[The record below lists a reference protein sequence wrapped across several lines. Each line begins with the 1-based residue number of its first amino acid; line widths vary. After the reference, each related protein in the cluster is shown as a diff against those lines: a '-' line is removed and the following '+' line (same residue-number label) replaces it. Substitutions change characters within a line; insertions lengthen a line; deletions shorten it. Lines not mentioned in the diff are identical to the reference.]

1 MKMRIFITLFFT
13 LLFASFSFA
22 SFEELKQKIDPVVS
36 AYISSERNV
45 GAIVGVIDR
54 NNQAN
59 WNYGTL
65 EMGKEEPISADT
77 LFEIGSI
84 SKVFTGIILASLA
97 NEGVVSL
104 KDKISKYLN
113 DLPLT
118 TADITLVELSTHT
131 SGLPRLP
138 NNFNPRNIKNP
149 YADYTEDHL
158 LKFIRSF
165 IPEKHP
171 TEFDLKYYSNV
182 GVGLLGYIL
191 TIASKKTYEE
201 LLKEKI
207 TKPLGMND
215 TVVSLNEEQ
224 LKRFALGYDAA
235 LEPTSPW
242 DLNVLVGAGGIRSTT
257 QDMLKFVRAN
267 LFPDET
273 SISKHLKLA
282 QENQHT
288 NKNLSIGLGWVRYSD
303 EEKSM
308 YNHSGGTGG
317 YRSLV
322 AFSHETGKGIVSLT
336 NTASEI
342 GCIANIAVFGWECS
356 PPKDYPVPDKFF
368 DAYVGTYESPFLTF
382 VITRKKTYLVY
393 ELVGQEKGR
402 LTALSESK
410 FSISGI
416 ATMEF
421 HKNDEGQVSHMVFEQ
436 GSFKAELHKK

>member
-1 MKMRIFITLFFT
+1 MMVRTFST
-13 LLFASFSFA
+13 LLFSLFFASFSFA
-22 SFEELKQKIDPVVS
+22 SFEELKQKIDPVVND
-36 AYISSERNV
+36 YISSERNV
-45 GAIVGVIDR
+45 GAIVGIIDG
-54 NNQAN
+54 NNQAH

-65 EMGKEEPISADT
+65 EIGQEKAILVDT

-84 SKVFTGIILASLA
+84 SKVFTGIILVSLA

-104 KDKISKYLN
+104 SDKISKYIN
-113 DLPLT
+113 ELPKT

-138 NNFNPRNIKNP
+138 NNFNPINIKNP
-149 YADYTEDHL
+149 YADYTEDPL

-165 IPEKHP
+165 TPEKHP
-171 TEFDLKYYSNV
+171 TKFDLRYYSNV

-207 TKPLGMND
+207 TGPLGMND
-215 TVVSLNEEQ
+215 TVVSLNEDQ
-224 LKRFALGYDAA
+224 LKRFAPGYDAA
-235 LEPTSPW
+235 LELTSPW
-242 DLNVLVGAGGIRSTT
+242 DLNVLVGAGGIRSTA

-267 LFPDET
+267 LLPDET
-273 SISKHLKLA
+273 SISKPLKLA
-282 QENQHT
+282 QEIQHT
-288 NKNLSIGLGWVRYSD
+288 NKNLSIGLGWIRDSD
-303 EEKSM
+303 EEKSL
-308 YNHSGGTGG
+308 YFHNGGTGG

-322 AFSHETGKGIVSLT
+322 AFSHETGKGAISLT

-342 GCIANIAVFGWECS
+342 GCIANIAVLGWECS
-356 PPKDYPVPDKFF
+356 PPKDYPVPDKLF
-368 DAYVGTYESPFLTF
+368 DAYVGTYENSFLTF

-402 LTALSESK
+402 LTALSENK

-436 GSFKAELHKK
+436 GSFKA